1 MSETAKSVL
10 SEIVALANDP
20 SLTLEE
26 VSSQLEEMHSRA
38 EAVQDADGMALVVA
52 VYDRVQTMSSQTGA
66 AIDIAVAAREAARA
80 LQEQRDQ
87 ALEEHQKLREAV
99 ENMDIGNE
107 AVDRLIG
114 DAEEMFYE
122 NLYMNDIY
130 VTQDPAEDMISNG
143 RISVEWAIADRFYDM
158 LVGNSL
164 DAVTPE
170 IRQEIA
176 DFMVR
181 IVGKAGGHEDQAE

>member
-107 AVDRLIG
+107 A
-114 DAEEMFYE
+114 MFYE